1 MEPKF
6 TLSNAFTLAWNKTKS
21 QFWILSGLLIG
32 YYFLIFL
39 LNSFSFL
46 FFAKQ
51 STSNGPLISNFIYLL
66 LSGIFSLG
74 YLKIVFQVLDQEE
87 PLFSM
92 FFQNASKI
100 ITYIIASF
108 FLAIIVIAGMCLFV
122 LPGLYL
128 AIRLQFFLE
137 FIVDENAGAIES
149 LRKSWEITKDQ
160 AFPLALLNIAML
172 LTLSLGI
179 ILLIIGVF
187 VAIPVICLA
196 HAYVFRL
203 LNRAQTSE

>member
-179 ILLIIGVF
+179 ILLIRVSSSTF
-187 VAIPVICLA
+187 LK
-196 HAYVFRL
+196 
-203 LNRAQTSE
+203 T